1 LITNRLV
8 RVEEEFLTELGV
20 LILEMV
26 AVTAAP
32 VLVAV
37 AAAQEDIPETETRV
51 QVAQVQMEL
60 HHLER
65 EAVV

>member
-1 LITNRLV
+1 M
-8 RVEEEFLTELGV
+8 
-20 LILEMV
+20 LEMV

-60 HHLER
+60 YHLEW